1 MGMCA
6 CGEQGTLHC
15 AHDIC
20 FYDQKTFKR
29 IKIWYYFFF
38 FLFGAWVG
46 RQLCLRPVDICPE
59 CLDNLAQNTKISK

>member
-20 FYDQKTFKR
+20 FYDQKKFKR
-29 IKIWYYFFF
+29 IKIWYYFFLF
-38 FLFGAWVG
+38 FFYLVLGWALNCV
-46 RQLCLRPVDICPE
+46 
-59 CLDNLAQNTKISK
+59 

>member
-20 FYDQKTFKR
+20 FYDQKKFKR
-29 IKIWYYFFF
+29 IKIWYYFFLF
-38 FLFGAWVG
+38 FYLVLGWALNCV
-46 RQLCLRPVDICPE
+46 
-59 CLDNLAQNTKISK
+59 